1 MSFRQ
6 LEQVRAKIDEVDKN
20 LVELLKKRQD
30 LVVEAAS
37 LKKDIDVSAYS
48 NERQT
53 YVLSHVEDIAR
64 SQ

>member
-37 LKKDIDVSAYS
+37 
-48 NERQT
+48 
-53 YVLSHVEDIAR
+53 
-64 SQ
+64 

>member
-37 LKKDIDVSAYS
+37 LPHSVM
-48 NERQT
+48 
-53 YVLSHVEDIAR
+53 
-64 SQ
+64 